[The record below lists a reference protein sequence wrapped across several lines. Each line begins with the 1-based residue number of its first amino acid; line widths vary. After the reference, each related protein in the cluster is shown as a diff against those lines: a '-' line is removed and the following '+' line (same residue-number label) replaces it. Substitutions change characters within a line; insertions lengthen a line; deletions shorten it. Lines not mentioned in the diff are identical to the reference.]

1 MARRDRRGE
10 PLRCCRVVEEEVVV
24 VVDEEGG
31 VGGVGG
37 GLYHSSSRN
46 NVNVEQAGDRCFME
60 RRLGDRRQRKIEHE

>member
-1 MARRDRRGE
+1 M
-10 PLRCCRVVEEEVVV
+10 VEEEVV

-31 VGGVGG
+31 VGGVG